1 LPTEPAEVA
10 EAPMGD
16 VAVAWVHGDQVD
28 ASFFHS
34 FIAAQMHDVFE
45 GGLRIG
51 RTLPVRC
58 ASGGL
63 VKARN
68 QTVKAFLEG
77 DEQWLFWVDTDMGF
91 AADSLHALLTLA
103 HPADRPIVGGLC
115 FAQMERDHDGMGGF
129 ITEPIPTLYKWAELG
144 DGVRGFVSWRNYPR
158 NAMCEV
164 NATGSAFILIHRSV
178 FEAIRD
184 QFGDTWYDQL
194 PAPDGV
200 GLLGE
205 DLSFCVKARRVQKSI
220 FVHTGIHTTHRKPRW
235 LGEADYI
242 HPDDLA
248 EFEEAAHEGR
258 LLAAG

>member
-1 LPTEPAEVA
+1 
-10 EAPMGD
+10 MGD

-34 FIAAQMHDVFE
+34 FIAAQMHDVIE

-51 RTLPVRC
+51 RTLPARC
-58 ASGGL
+58 ASGGI

-68 QTVKAFLEG
+68 NTVQAFLCG
-77 DEQWLFWVDTDMGF
+77 DEQWLWWIDTDMGF
-91 AADSLHALLTLA
+91 AADSLHALLSI
-103 HPADRPIVGGLC
+103 ADAGERPMVGGLC
-115 FAQMERDHDGMGGF
+115 FAQMEREHDGFGGF

-144 DGVRGFVSWRNYPR
+144 DGVRGFVPWRNYPR

-164 NATGSAFILIHRSV
+164 NATGSAFLLIHRTV
-178 FEAIRD
+178 FEKIAAE
-184 QFGDTWYDQL
+184 FGETWYDQM

-205 DLSFCVKARRVQKSI
+205 DLSFCVKARHAKVPI
-220 FVHTGIHTTHRKPRW
+220 FVHTAIKTTHRKTRW

-242 HPDDLA
+242 HPDD
-248 EFEEAAHEGR
+248 FPQEAADASGR
-258 LLAAG
+258 SGPG

>member
-1 LPTEPAEVA
+1 MTD
-10 EAPMGD
+10 APLGD

-34 FIAAQMHDVFE
+34 FIAAQMHDVLE

-51 RTLPVRC
+51 RTLPARC

-68 QTVKAFLEG
+68 NTVKAFLAG
-77 DEQWLFWVDTDMGF
+77 DEEWLWWVDTDMGF
-91 AADSLHALLTLA
+91 AADSLQALLTLA
-103 HPADRPIVGGLC
+103 DPTERPMVAGLC
-115 FAQMERDHDGMGGF
+115 FAQMEREHDGFGGF
-129 ITEPIPTLYKWAELG
+129 ITEAIPTLYRWAELG

-164 NATGSAFILIHRSV
+164 NATGSAFLLIHRSV
-178 FEAIRD
+178 FEKIAAE
-184 QFGDTWYDQL
+184 FGETWYDQI

-205 DLSFCVKARRVQKSI
+205 DLSFCVKARHAKVPI
-220 FVHTGIHTTHRKPRW
+220 FVHTGIKTTHRKPRW

-242 HPDDLA
+242 HPDD
-248 EFEEAAHEGR
+248 FPEEAADGR
-258 LLAAG
+258 ASS